1 MSSLVLSL
9 KEGDRVRIRSGR
21 YHDEIGIVE
30 SIVPDQANPSISGL
44 IWVRLGTRQVDG
56 FRPERLEKIEE
67 SQNSA
72 VSFYSGGVLF
82 REGEEVMIITGRY
95 RSQRGTVDMIVR
107 MQTEAGPF
115 EMIWVRLADGNVEGF
130 KRSHLRKLHNSH
142 PRIAH

>member
-1 MSSLVLSL
+1 MSRFVLSL

-21 YHDEIGIVE
+21 YHDEVGIVE
-30 SIVPDQANPSISGL
+30 SIVPDQGNPSISGL
-44 IWVRLGTRQVDG
+44 VWVRLASRQVDG

-67 SQNSA
+67 GQSPA
-72 VSFYSGGVLF
+72 VTFHSSGVLF
-82 REGEEVMIITGRY
+82 QEGEEVMIITGRY
-95 RSQRGTVDMIVR
+95 RSQKGNVDMIVR

-130 KRSHLRKLHNSH
+130 KRSHLRKLQNTH